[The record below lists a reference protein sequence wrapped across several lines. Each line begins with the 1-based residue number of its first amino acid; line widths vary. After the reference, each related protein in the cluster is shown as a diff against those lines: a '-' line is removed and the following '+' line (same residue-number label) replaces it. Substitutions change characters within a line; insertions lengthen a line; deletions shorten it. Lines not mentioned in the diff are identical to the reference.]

1 MDLKTLY
8 REVILDH
15 YKSPRN
21 IVELSSPTRQA
32 DCRNPSCGDKIRV
45 QLAISEGVVTDVAFL
60 GNGCAISQASAS
72 MMTEAIKGQALQN
85 VEVLIAEFRA
95 MVLGGKHEPD
105 RERLGDLVI
114 LEGVAKLHARVRC
127 AMCGWSA
134 LEAALEADGS
144 AINLDHD
151 TQLPASSRS

>member
-15 YKSPRN
+15 YKAPRN
-21 IVELSSPTRQA
+21 VEELRNPSRQA

-45 QLAISEGVVTDVAFL
+45 QLEISDGVLTDIAFL

-72 MMTEAIKGQALQN
+72 MMTEAIKDQPI
-85 VEVLIAEFRA
+85 EIAEALILEFRK
-95 MVLGGKHEPD
+95 MVMGGKDELD
-105 RERLGDLVI
+105 RERLGDLLI

-151 TQLPASSRS
+151 TSLPESSRS